1 MMNKTG
7 RQEIVE
13 DILKLADKL
22 FRQLLPAVPKEI
34 LELDITMPQLKIM
47 VILFVRGAIRMSD
60 LAAGLGI
67 TLATATGLI
76 DRLVERGLVTRDS
89 LPDDRRVVLC
99 RLSESGQQTISKIW
113 NSAKNRSRELL
124 ETMDTEKLLMFTDI
138 LSTMLESAEYES
150 QENQIRSKVKSIS

>member
-1 MMNKTG
+1 MIMNKPS
-7 RQEIVE
+7 RQKIIE

-22 FRQLLPAVPKEI
+22 FRQLLPAVPREI

-47 VILFVRGAIRMSD
+47 IILFIRGAIRMSD
-60 LAAGLGI
+60 LASGLGI

-99 RLSESGQQTISKIW
+99 R
-113 NSAKNRSRELL
+113 LL

>member
-1 MMNKTG
+1 MNKSN

-22 FRQLLPAVPKEI
+22 FRQLLPAVPKEM

-47 VILFVRGAIRMSD
+47 IILFVRGAIRMSD
-60 LAAGLGI
+60 LASGLGI

-99 RLSESGQQTISKIW
+99 RLSESGHRTISQIW

-124 ETMDTEKLLMFTDI
+124 ETMDTEKLLMFTDV

-150 QENQIRSKVKSIS
+150 QKNHIRSKVKSIS

>member
-1 MMNKTG
+1 
-7 RQEIVE
+7 
-13 DILKLADKL
+13 
-22 FRQLLPAVPKEI
+22 
-34 LELDITMPQLKIM
+34 LKIM
-47 VILFVRGAIRMSD
+47 VILFVRGAIRMTD
-60 LAAGLGI
+60 LASGLGV

-99 RLSESGQQTISKIW
+99 RLSESGHRTISQIW

-124 ETMDTEKLLMFTDI
+124 ETMDTEKLRMFTDV

-150 QENQIRSKVKSIS
+150 QRHQIRSKVKSVS